1 MTPAYDRK
9 KDANHNYLSE
19 QAAKLGWFVIDTSRF
34 AQYHGG
40 WPDAVWA
47 KPGRVVLVEYKV
59 GNETLNDKEERFRQL
74 WPAEYEIVRDLDD
87 VVRVTNGASE

>member
-1 MTPAYDRK
+1 MSPRYQCR
-9 KDANHNYLSE
+9 KDANHDELSD
-19 QAAKLGWFVIDTSRF
+19 AARRLGWYVVDTYQF
-34 AQYHGG
+34 AQYHAG

>member
-1 MTPAYDRK
+1 MSPRYQCR
-9 KDANHNYLSE
+9 KDANHDELS
-19 QAAKLGWFVIDTSRF
+19 QAARRLGWYVVDTYQF
-34 AQYHGG
+34 AQYHAG